1 MSYLYVLSPTLAL
14 VGFGVFDVAK
24 IPIFPDMARKRNPR
38 RPEGG
43 RVGWYYNTITSYAN
57 SWEMTP

>member
-38 RPEGG
+38 QPEGG
-43 RVGWYYNTITSYAN
+43 RVGWYYYKLS
-57 SWEMTP
+57 

>member
-24 IPIFPDMARKRNPR
+24 IHIFPDMKRKKSMRQPPIIIIIFVAMRILGNGFKKH
-38 RPEGG
+38 E
-43 RVGWYYNTITSYAN
+43 
-57 SWEMTP
+57 